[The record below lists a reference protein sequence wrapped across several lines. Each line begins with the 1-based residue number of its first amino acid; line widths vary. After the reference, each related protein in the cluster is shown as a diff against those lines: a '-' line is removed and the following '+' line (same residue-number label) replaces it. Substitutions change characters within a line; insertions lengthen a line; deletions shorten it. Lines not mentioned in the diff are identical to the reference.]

1 MDRTSLVPARMI
13 RDWLFCPR
21 SAVLQWVHGEWADN
35 RFTVDGTWQHRRADR
50 PTRDLP
56 RGAAGV
62 AAAGPEARQDVGAWA
77 GGGSAGDGGGDGGGD
92 GNADKPPIR
101 EVEGVGRV
109 RSLYLSSEAEG
120 VVAKMDVAE
129 VEGDEVRPVE
139 TKRGR
144 PARDGEAWEADRVQ
158 LGVAALILRDKG
170 YRCQRGAVWY
180 VSARKRVEV
189 ALDDELTAQT
199 RRVIQQLRQAADAGT
214 VPPPLVDSPKC
225 KGCSLSGI
233 CLPDETRLLASLTG
247 ADADADAGTDA
258 DASAGNHGDA
268 GASTQPATSTSVR
281 PRRLY
286 ASDVAA
292 APLYVTDSKAQVGAR
307 EGIFT
312 IRLGGE
318 QVARVRGAETS
329 QIAVFGRAQVTTM
342 ALRAA
347 FDLSIPVCYFTYGGY
362 FMGLAHGHVHK
373 NVVLRQA
380 QFAAAADG
388 ARSLAVARS
397 IVAGK
402 IRNQRTQLRRNL
414 VEADDQA
421 IRELKR
427 LAGQAERADSMASL
441 LGYEG
446 TAAAVYFAHV
456 PKMLRKRALKA
467 SFDWK
472 GRNRRPPRDPVNAL
486 LSFVYSLLT
495 KDLTATALAV
505 GFDPYMGFYHQP
517 RYGKPALALDLMEE
531 FRPLVA
537 DSVVLTLLNKGE
549 VKEGHFVSRADGC
562 NLTSAGRKAVLR
574 AYERRLREEIRHP
587 LFGYRVTWRRVLEV
601 QTRVMARW
609 VTGEAASYV
618 PMVTR

>member
-1 MDRTSLVPARMI
+1 MALGDLVPARMVNE
-13 RDWLFCPR
+13 WFFCPR
-21 SAVLQWVHGEWADN
+21 LAILEWSHRDWGDN
-35 RFTVDGTWQHRRADR
+35 RFTVDGRWQHRRADR

-56 RGAAGV
+56 DPSIGGAGSGPATAGEE
-62 AAAGPEARQDVGAWA
+62 GEPEVRD
-77 GGGSAGDGGGDGGGD
+77 
-92 GNADKPPIR
+92 
-101 EVEGVGRV
+101 VEGIGRV

-120 VVAKMDVAE
+120 VVAKMDVVE
-129 VEGDEVRPVE
+129 VEGSEVRPLE

-144 PARDGEAWEADRVQ
+144 PTREGEAWEADRVQ

-170 YRCQRGAVWY
+170 YRCDRGAVWY
-180 VSARKRVEV
+180 VSARTRVAV
-189 ALDDELTAQT
+189 DLDDALIEQT
-199 RRVIQQLRQAADAGT
+199 RRLVRELREAADAGAL
-214 VPPPLVDSPKC
+214 PPPLVDSPKC

-233 CLPDETRLLASLTG
+233 CLPDETRLLVSLTG
-247 ADADADAGTDA
+247 AAG
-258 DASAGNHGDA
+258 SGGSL
-268 GASTQPATSTSVR
+268 GAEPEAEPRPDPPGR

-286 ASDVAA
+286 PSDVGA

-312 IRLGGE
+312 IRVGGDK
-318 QVARVRGAETS
+318 VARVRGAETS

-347 FDLSIPVCYFTYGGY
+347 FDLGIPVCYFTYGGY

-427 LAGQAERADSMASL
+427 LAGEAERADSMASL

-446 TAAAVYFAHV
+446 TAAAVYFARV

-495 KDLTATALAV
+495 KDLTATVLAV

-549 VKEGHFVSRADGC
+549 AKEGHFVSRADGC
-562 NLTSAGRKAVLR
+562 NLTAAGRKVVLR

-587 LFGYRVTWRRVLEV
+587 LFGYRVSWRRVLEV

-609 VTGEAASYV
+609 VLGEAASYV
-618 PMVTR
+618 PIVTR

>member
-1 MDRTSLVPARMI
+1 MDQASLVPARI
-13 RDWLFCPR
+13 LRDWMFCPR
-21 SAVLQWVHGEWADN
+21 SAILQWVHREWDDN
-35 RFTVDGTWQHRRADR
+35 RYTIDGSWQHRRADR

-56 RGAAGV
+56 EPPHAPQEDDE
-62 AAAGPEARQDVGAWA
+62 PEV
-77 GGGSAGDGGGDGGGD
+77 
-92 GNADKPPIR
+92 R
-101 EVEGVGRV
+101 EVEGIGRV

-120 VVAKMDVAE
+120 VVAKMDVVE
-129 VEGDEVRPVE
+129 VAGDEVRPVE

-144 PARDGEAWEADRVQ
+144 PTREGEAWEADRVQ

-170 YRCQRGAVWY
+170 YRCERGAVWY
-180 VSARKRVEV
+180 VSARKRVDV
-189 ALDDELTAQT
+189 ALDDDLLEQT
-199 RRVIQQLRQAADAGT
+199 RRLVRELRAAADEGT
-214 VPPPLVDSPKC
+214 LPPPLVDSPKC

-233 CLPDETRLLASLTG
+233 CLPDETRLLASITG
-247 ADADADAGTDA
+247 AGAAEDDET
-258 DASAGNHGDA
+258 A
-268 GASTQPATSTSVR
+268 GASASAAR

-286 ASDVAA
+286 ASDVGA

-312 IRLGGE
+312 VRVGGE
-318 QVARVRGAETS
+318 RVARVRGAETS

-342 ALRAA
+342 ALRTA
-347 FDLSIPVCYFTYGGY
+347 FDLGIPVCYFTYGGY
-362 FMGLAHGHVHK
+362 FTGLAHGHVHK

-380 QFAAAADG
+380 QFAAAADAG
-388 ARSLAVARS
+388 RSLEVARS

-402 IRNQRTQLRRNL
+402 IRNQRVQLRRNL

-427 LAGQAERADSMASL
+427 LAGAAEEADSMASL

-446 TAAAVYFAHV
+446 TAAAVYFARV
-456 PKMLRKRALKA
+456 PKMLRKRALQA
-467 SFDWK
+467 SFDWQ
-472 GRNRRPPRDPVNAL
+472 GRNRRPPRDPINAL

-495 KDLTATALAV
+495 KELTATALAV

-549 VKEGHFVSRADGC
+549 VKEGHFISRADGC

-587 LFGYRVTWRRVLEV
+587 LFGYRVSWRRVLEV
-601 QTRVMARW
+601 QTRVLARW
-609 VTGEAASYV
+609 VLGEAASYV